1 MFVDGYPLA
10 LRALSP
16 DAPEEIIT
24 QLSKSPA
31 LAKHKEEFIKGARA
45 RQQLMIWRQE
55 RLNSVNQLLEHRRS
69 EALGEKI
76 ASIDMEVY
84 FQMMELYGPDCWGDP
99 KFIEDFLEKNPGTRI
114 RVENEKLTVAVPENV
129 IQFQQPRTST
139 RTRTR
144 EGECHK
150 SDSTS
155 A

>member
-1 MFVDGYPLA
+1 M
-10 LRALSP
+10 RALSP
-16 DAPEEIIT
+16 DAPKEIIT

-31 LAKHKEEFIKGARA
+31 LAAHKEEFIKGARA

-76 ASIDMEVY
+76 ASIDMDVY

-114 RVENEKLTVAVPENV
+114 RIENPNLTISVPENV
-129 IQFQQPRTST
+129 IPFSEVRDQKSEVTNEPGET
-139 RTRTR
+139 RQA
-144 EGECHK
+144 
-150 SDSTS
+150 S
-155 A
+155 